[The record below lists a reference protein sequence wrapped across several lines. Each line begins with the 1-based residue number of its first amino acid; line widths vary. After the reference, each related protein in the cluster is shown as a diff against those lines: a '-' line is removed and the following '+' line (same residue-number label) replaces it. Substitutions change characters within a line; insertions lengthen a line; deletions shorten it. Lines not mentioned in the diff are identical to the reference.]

1 MRTIIITFL
10 AFLAFTP
17 VAFAQCVPTQAND
30 YCFGQPGTT
39 VGGTQTKCVP
49 TQANDYCFGQP
60 GTTVGGTQTTV
71 NPGAGQTTVNPG
83 TVGTNITL
91 VNPLGAGVGLMELL
105 NKILAFV
112 IQIGTIVVIFMLV
125 YVGYLFV
132 VAQGEPAKITAARQ
146 ALLWTVVGALILL
159 GSQAIAFGIQATVQ
173 ALSVGK

>member
-1 MRTIIITFL
+1 MRTLLTTTFILFVLFSAPHFAVAQNSGGCSSAGPACTITR
-10 AFLAFTP
+10 TNDGTC
-17 VAFAQCVPTQAND
+17 AQSPD
-30 YCFGQPGTT
+30 SGFYYCRPNVLGPINTAPGT
-39 VGGTQTKCVP
+39 GP
-49 TQANDYCFGQP
+49 TNIPSQG
-60 GTTVGGTQTTV
+60 
-71 NPGAGQTTVNPG
+71 
-83 TVGTNITL
+83 ITL